1 MPGIDVQITDQAPT
15 GFQVVLQTRTGDELA
30 LEREHPDVI
39 EIEELA
45 FGEVLSHEVRP
56 LPAGAIRVRIP
67 VVRRRRAARHTG
79 GRPCGCAAHPG
90 LTCRG

>member
-1 MPGIDVQITDQAPT
+1 MTGIDVQINDQDPT

-56 LPAGAIRVRIP
+56 LPAGAIRVRVP
-67 VVRRRRAARHTG
+67 VSDDGELPGTQEVAHAVARRILA
-79 GRPCGCAAHPG
+79 
-90 LTCRG
+90 

>member
-1 MPGIDVQITDQAPT
+1 MRAIDVQITDQAPT
-15 GFQVVLQTRTGDELA
+15 GFEVVLATSTGDEFA
-30 LEREHPDVI
+30 LERSHPDVV

-67 VVRRRRAARHTG
+67 VSEDG
-79 GRPCGCAAHPG
+79 EHPG
-90 LTCRG
+90 CKEVAHAVASRILN

>member
-1 MPGIDVQITDQAPT
+1 MTGIDVQINDQDPT
-15 GFQVVLQTRTGDELA
+15 GFEVVLATRTGDELA

-56 LPAGAIRVRIP
+56 LPAGAIRVRVSADDEGQIP
-67 VVRRRRAARHTG
+67 APREVAHAVARRILA
-79 GRPCGCAAHPG
+79 
-90 LTCRG
+90 

>member
-15 GFQVVLQTRTGDELA
+15 GFQVVLANTYGDEFA
-30 LEREHPDVI
+30 LERSHPDVI

-56 LPAGAIRVRIP
+56 LPAGAIRVRVSADDDGQIP
-67 VVRRRRAARHTG
+67 ATREVAHAVARRILA
-79 GRPCGCAAHPG
+79 
-90 LTCRG
+90 